1 VTEEDDVATVT
12 VLEREIY
19 EVGEAAR
26 LLGVHSRTLRN
37 WLDGYTARGKTYR
50 PVLRESATGF
60 DLLTWGEFVEAGFLN
75 EYRRVQRI
83 PLPEIRSYI
92 DAWREKLDVRY
103 PLAHQQPYAG
113 PGRHL
118 MDVAETG
125 EGDTVIYRFHDGQ
138 LTLTPWAQ
146 EFIRKVEFDHNVAS
160 RYWPAGRDQ
169 PVVIDPQRSFGAPTV
184 EGIRTEVLYEMFA
197 AGDPMDEIADGYD
210 LERKHIEAAVRYE
223 SLRPRRE
230 TATSAA

>member
-1 VTEEDDVATVT
+1 VATVT
-12 VLEREIY
+12 VLEREMY

-37 WLDGYTARGKTYR
+37 WLDGYTARGKPYR
-50 PVLRESATGF
+50 PVLRERPTGS

-75 EYRRVQRI
+75 EYRRIQRV
-83 PLPEIRSYI
+83 PLPEIRTYI
-92 DAWREKLDVRY
+92 DTWREKLQVPY

-113 PGRHL
+113 PGRHR
-118 MDVAETG
+118 MDVAETR

-138 LTLTPWAQ
+138 LILTPWAQ
-146 EFIRKVEFDHNVAS
+146 EFVRKVDFDHSIAS

-169 PVVIDPQRSFGAPTV
+169 QVVIDPQRSFGAPTV

-197 AGDPMDEIADGYD
+197 AGDPIDEIADGYD
-210 LERKHIEAAVRYE
+210 LDRSRVEAAVRYE
-223 SLRPRRE
+223 SSRPHYD
-230 TATSAA
+230 TASFSAA

>member
-1 VTEEDDVATVT
+1 VATVT
-12 VLEREIY
+12 VLEREMY

-37 WLDGYTARGKTYR
+37 WLDGYTARGKPYR
-50 PVLRESATGF
+50 PVLRERPTGS

-75 EYRRVQRI
+75 EYRRIQRV
-83 PLPEIRSYI
+83 PLPEIRTYI
-92 DAWREKLDVRY
+92 DTWRQKLQVPY

-118 MDVAETG
+118 MDQAETR

-138 LTLTPWAQ
+138 LILTPWAQ
-146 EFIRKVEFDHNVAS
+146 EFVRKVDFDHSIAS

-169 PVVIDPQRSFGAPTV
+169 RVVIDPQRSFGAPTI

-197 AGDPMDEIADGYD
+197 AGDPIDEIADGYD
-210 LERKHIEAAVRYE
+210 LDRSRVEAAVRYE
-223 SLRPRRE
+223 SSRPHYD
-230 TATSAA
+230 TASSSAA

>member
-1 VTEEDDVATVT
+1 VATVT
-12 VLEREIY
+12 VLEREMY

-37 WLDGYTARGKTYR
+37 WLDGYTARGKPYR
-50 PVLRESATGF
+50 PVLRERPTGS

-75 EYRRVQRI
+75 EYRRIQRV
-83 PLPEIRSYI
+83 PLPEIRTYI
-92 DAWREKLDVRY
+92 DTWREKLQVPY

-118 MDVAETG
+118 MDVAETR

-138 LTLTPWAQ
+138 LILTPWAQ
-146 EFIRKVEFDHNVAS
+146 EFVRKVDFDHSIAS

-169 PVVIDPQRSFGAPTV
+169 RVVIDPQRSFGAPTV

-197 AGDPMDEIADGYD
+197 AGDPIDEIADGYD
-210 LERKHIEAAVRYE
+210 LDRSRVEAAVRYE
-223 SLRPRRE
+223 SSRPHYD
-230 TATSAA
+230 TASSSAA